1 MYWPLGTPRIY
12 ATSSSRAP
20 AFKLVLSHDGLDSPS
35 QSSLTT
41 SPNLSST
48 QLRAHGYDDPD
59 AYPPQT
65 PVTPITPMTP
75 AVQSVEH
82 DDYTSSRFLPHSD
95 SQDTDGVPL
104 KDPLLALRASRSG
117 NLFAVITT
125 TSITVWQAKPTVVLA
140 VVVRSESSLQLYGK
154 NVDLLLRPDSAILV
168 IRTDLGY
175 LITYSIATDTDSR
188 VYKPHFANYH
198 NVQRRRQSLIAGQTG
213 LPPDQFLWGP
223 GEGSGV
229 RDVSVRFRMVIKV
242 DAGIESALALDDEL
256 VVATRKPA
264 AVQCIRWTP
273 DNTGNQTRTEI
284 ISRMGWVE
292 NKATIVEMTHDRP
305 MNLATWIT
313 SSGRAYAVQRLPRAE
328 GGQNDTESKRLFKG
342 HCFHVPQDH
351 NQRAVRAVINARFS
365 LIAVGCCNGSVQV
378 YSVRDYAGNI
388 PHSHTHKIPVSAS
401 ASGAFTSLS
410 YSPDGYC
417 LFAGFAKGWS
427 TWSMFGKLGSN
438 SFGGEQNVSK
448 ANGED
453 WLSGVGSALWA
464 GGGSEVI
471 MIGRQHE
478 AIWALEM
485 AKNAVTGCYN
495 EANVFRTVLQT
506 PGGVMVYRG
515 YDLPDL
521 TSISAEPFLWH
532 TAKIPATYLL
542 NQWPIRQTV
551 ISPDGRYVAVAGR
564 RGLAHYSVNSGRWKT
579 FANEAM
585 ENEFQVR
592 GGMCWHQHILV
603 AAIEGNRLYELR
615 LFSRETALDTAQ
627 VLYTQQMPAPV
638 VLVTTS
644 GEDSLLVYTY
654 ENLLYHFIFTPGGAG
669 SVRLV
674 QVGQIAF
681 HGIVR
686 SPARVRG
693 LSWILPETQLVDGD
707 PSQDVAVA
715 SVIFLVDGKLVLL
728 RPSLNEEGQLKYD
741 MRVIAQNVEYHASM
755 RDQPLLNITGQGE
768 DATIRQG
775 TRPLRD
781 SLWVFD
787 GMELKAWP
795 NMSEVLDAVSADT
808 AKELPAPVSIPVDF
822 YPLSVI
828 LEKGIVLGVESDLV
842 QRRDVNFSFFHFA
855 IRTHLVLPDIL
866 RFYLQQSRTVEA
878 SRLSQRYQD
887 LEYFAHGLEILLHR
901 VLDEEVDTSPKPE
914 DAVLPRVLSLLS
926 SFKEYLD
933 ILVRCTRKT
942 EVRQWKTLFAY
953 LPPAQELFE
962 ESLQRGSLKTAG
974 GYLIVLHTL
983 DELGSSTEQSV
994 RLLSRAM
1001 REGDWELCKEL
1012 ARFLAA
1018 MDETGSTLREAM
1030 RMVDVVLK
1038 QDPGH
1043 DSIGSRLQ
1051 IPSARVANGAS
1062 QSQTGSG
1069 DEDGTESEG
1078 RTGSDG
1084 GSVASTISGF
1094 NDDDVQKPSLSPIL
1108 IIPPRI
1114 FPGPWSARPRAA
1126 LAHLPRPRPRPPWT
1140 TTSASPTATTPAT
1153 GETGLVPS
1161 RPILAGSLCDTQD
1174 QGPNDHRA
1182 GMALAGARGTFAISS
1197 RRGATSTSA
1206 RSTRIT

>member
-12 ATSSSRAP
+12 ATSSSRAQ
-20 AFKLVLSHDGLDSPS
+20 AFKLVVSHDGLSSPS
-35 QSSLTT
+35 ESSLTGT
-41 SPNLSST
+41 SSFSNSHSRGAGHENVDV
-48 QLRAHGYDDPD
+48 Q
-59 AYPPQT
+59 PPPT
-65 PVTPITPMTP
+65 PITPITPMTP

-82 DDYTSSRFLPHSD
+82 DDYTTFRPVQDAEGSD
-95 SQDTDGVPL
+95 VDGVPL
-104 KDPLLALRASRSG
+104 KDPVLALRVSRSG

-125 TSITVWQAKPTVVLA
+125 TSITVWQTKPTVVLA
-140 VVVRSESSLQLYGK
+140 LVVRSETSLQSYGK

-175 LITYSIATDTDSR
+175 LITYSIATDAESH
-188 VYKPHFANYH
+188 VYKPHFPNYH
-198 NVQRRRQSLIAGQTG
+198 NIQRRRQSLVAGQAG

-223 GEGSGV
+223 GEGPGV

-256 VVATRKPA
+256 VVATQKPA

-273 DNTGNQTRTEI
+273 DNTGNQTKTEI

-292 NKATIVEMTHDRP
+292 KKASIIEMTHDRP

-313 SSGRAYAVQRLPRAE
+313 SSGRVYAVQRQTPRGE
-328 GGQNDTESKRLFKG
+328 GSRSDDADSKRLFNG
-342 HCFHVPQDH
+342 HCFHVPQDPS
-351 NQRAVRAVINARFS
+351 QRAVKAVINARFS
-365 LIAVGCCNGSVQV
+365 LIAIGCCDGTVQV
-378 YSVRDYAGNI
+378 YSVRDYSGNI
-388 PHSHTHKIPVSAS
+388 PHSHTHRIPVSVS
-401 ASGAFTSLS
+401 ASGAFTTLS

-417 LFAGFAKGWS
+417 LFAGFEKGWS

-438 SFGGEQNVSK
+438 SFGAEEGITK
-448 ANGED
+448 ANDEQ
-453 WLSGVGSALWA
+453 WLSGVASASWM
-464 GGGSEVI
+464 GGGSEI
-471 MIGRQHE
+471 LMIGQQHE
-478 AIWALEM
+478 AVWSLEM

-532 TAKIPATYLL
+532 TTRIPATYLL

-579 FANEAM
+579 FANETM

-603 AAIEGNRLYELR
+603 AAIEGNRSYELR
-615 LFSRETALDTAQ
+615 LFSRETALDNAQ
-627 VLYTQQMPAPV
+627 VLHTQKMPAPV

-654 ENLLYHFIFTPGGAG
+654 ENLLYHFIFTPWSGA
-669 SVRLV
+669 VRLV

-755 RDQPLLNITGQGE
+755 RDQPVLNIKRHTE
-768 DATIRQG
+768 EPTLRQG
-775 TRPLRD
+775 APILRN

-795 NMSEVLDAVSADT
+795 NINEVLEAVSGDSM
-808 AKELPAPVSIPVDF
+808 KELPAPVSVPVDF
-822 YPLSVI
+822 YPLSVL

-855 IRTHLVLPDIL
+855 IRTHLVLPDLL
-866 RFYLQQSRTVEA
+866 RFYLRQSRTIEA
-878 SRLSQRYQD
+878 GHLSQQYQD
-887 LEYFAHGLEILLHR
+887 LEYFAHGLEVLLHR

-933 ILVRCTRKT
+933 IVLQCTRKT

-1018 MDETGSTLREAM
+1018 MDETGETLKEAM
-1030 RMVDVVLK
+1030 RMVDVVLR
-1038 QDPGH
+1038 QEPGY

-1051 IPSARVANGAS
+1051 IPMSRVVNGS
-1062 QSQTGSG
+1062 SRIGSG
-1069 DEDGTESEG
+1069 DEEETESD
-1078 RTGSDG
+1078 RPSGSDA
-1084 GSVASTISGF
+1084 GSIASTISG
-1094 NDDDVQKPSLSPIL
+1094 L
-1108 IIPPRI
+1108 
-1114 FPGPWSARPRAA
+1114 
-1126 LAHLPRPRPRPPWT
+1126 
-1140 TTSASPTATTPAT
+1140 
-1153 GETGLVPS
+1153 
-1161 RPILAGSLCDTQD
+1161 
-1174 QGPNDHRA
+1174 
-1182 GMALAGARGTFAISS
+1182 
-1197 RRGATSTSA
+1197 
-1206 RSTRIT
+1206 

>member
-1 MYWPLGTPRIY
+1 MYWPIGTPRIY

-20 AFKLVLSHDGLDSPS
+20 ACRLVVSQDGLSSPLE
-35 QSSLTT
+35 SSSTT
-41 SPNLSST
+41 SPALPSV
-48 QLRAHGYDDPD
+48 QPRGLGIDDVD
-59 AYPPQT
+59 LHPP
-65 PVTPITPMTP
+65 PTPITPATP
-75 AVQSVEH
+75 RTPGIRPVEH
-82 DDYTSSRFLPHSD
+82 DDDSSGYFPSHSRD
-95 SQDTDGVPL
+95 SDADELPL
-104 KDPLLALRASRSG
+104 KDPVLALRVSRSG
-117 NLFAVITT
+117 NLFGVITA
-125 TSITVWQAKPTVVLA
+125 TSITLWQTKPTVVLA
-140 VVVRSESSLQLYGK
+140 VVVRSEVSLEMYGK

-168 IRTDLGY
+168 IHTDLGF
-175 LITYSIATDTDSR
+175 LITYSIATDADSR
-188 VYKPHFANYH
+188 TYKSHFSNYH
-198 NVQRRRQSLIAGQTG
+198 NVQRRRQSLIGGQAG
-213 LPPDQFLWGP
+213 LPPDQLLWGP
-223 GEGSGV
+223 GEGSGI
-229 RDVSVRFRMVIKV
+229 RDVSMRFRMVIKV
-242 DAGIESALALDDEL
+242 DAGIESAIALDDEL

-273 DNTGNQTRTEI
+273 DSTGNQTKTEI

-292 NKATIVEMTHDRP
+292 KKEHILEMTHDRP
-305 MNLATWIT
+305 MNLSTWIT
-313 SSGRAYAVQRLPRAE
+313 SSGRAYAVQRQVPRAE
-328 GGQNDTESKRLFKG
+328 SSQSDDPDSKRLFKG
-342 HCFHVPQDH
+342 HCFHTPK
-351 NQRAVRAVINARFS
+351 NNNERAVRAVINARFS
-365 LIAVGCCNGSVQV
+365 LIAVGCCDGTVQV

-388 PHSHTHKIPVSAS
+388 PHSHTHRIPVSAQF
-401 ASGAFTSLS
+401 AGAFTTLS

-417 LFAGFAKGWS
+417 LFAGFEKGWS

-438 SFGGEQNVSK
+438 SFGAEETTSH
-448 ANGED
+448 ANGEE
-453 WLSGVGSALWA
+453 WLSGVHSAFWL
-464 GGGSEVI
+464 GGGSEVL

-478 AIWALEM
+478 AIWSLEM

-495 EANVFRTVLQT
+495 EANIFRTVLQT
-506 PGGVMVYRG
+506 PSGVMVYRG
-515 YDLPDL
+515 YDVPDL

-532 TAKIPATYLL
+532 TAKIPAAYLL

-564 RGLAHYSVNSGRWKT
+564 HGLAHYSVNSGRWKT
-579 FANEAM
+579 FANEGM

-603 AAIEGNRLYELR
+603 AAVESNRSYELR
-615 LFSRETALDTAQ
+615 LFSRETALDSSQA
-627 VLYTQQMPAPV
+627 LHTQKIPAPV

-654 ENLLYHFIFTPGGAG
+654 ENLLYHFIFTPYGG

-693 LSWILPETQLVDGD
+693 LSWILPETQMADGD

-715 SVIFLVDGKLVLL
+715 SVIFLVDGKLVVL
-728 RPSLNEEGQLKYD
+728 RPSLNDEGQLKYD
-741 MRVIAQNVEYHASM
+741 MRIIAQNVEYHASM
-755 RDQPLLNITGQGE
+755 RDQPLRNVS
-768 DATIRQG
+768 RQMEEANPRNG
-775 TRPLRD
+775 PPALRD

-795 NMSEVLDAVSADT
+795 NINDVLEAASADS
-808 AKELPAPVSIPVDF
+808 AKEPPAPVSIPVDF
-822 YPLSVI
+822 YPLSVL

-842 QRRDVNFSFFHFA
+842 QRRDVSFSFFHFA
-855 IRTHLVLPDIL
+855 IRTHLVLPDLL
-866 RFYLQQSRTVEA
+866 RFYLQQSRTAEA
-878 SRLSQRYQD
+878 SHLARQYQE

-933 ILVRCTRKT
+933 IVLQCTRKT

-994 RLLSRAM
+994 RLLSQAM

-1018 MDETGSTLREAM
+1018 MDETGETLQEAM
-1030 RMVDVVLK
+1030 RMVEVVLR
-1038 QDPGH
+1038 QEPGL
-1043 DSIGSRLQ
+1043 DGIGSRLQ
-1051 IPSARVANGAS
+1051 IPSGRGVNGS
-1062 QSQTGSG
+1062 SRTGSG
-1069 DEDGTESEG
+1069 EDDGTESD
-1078 RTGSDG
+1078 RLSASDAGSI
-1084 GSVASTISGF
+1084 ASTISA
-1094 NDDDVQKPSLSPIL
+1094 P
-1108 IIPPRI
+1108 
-1114 FPGPWSARPRAA
+1114 
-1126 LAHLPRPRPRPPWT
+1126 
-1140 TTSASPTATTPAT
+1140 
-1153 GETGLVPS
+1153 
-1161 RPILAGSLCDTQD
+1161 
-1174 QGPNDHRA
+1174 
-1182 GMALAGARGTFAISS
+1182 
-1197 RRGATSTSA
+1197 
-1206 RSTRIT
+1206 

>member
-1 MYWPLGTPRIY
+1 MYWPIGTPRIH

-20 AFKLVLSHDGLDSPS
+20 AFKLVVSNDGLTSPS
-35 QSSLTT
+35 ESSLTA
-41 SPNLSST
+41 SPSLASAQPRGHT
-48 QLRAHGYDDPD
+48 LDDLD
-59 AYPPQT
+59 SLPPPT
-65 PVTPITPMTP
+65 PVTPVTPGVRP
-75 AVQSVEH
+75 VEH
-82 DDYTSSRFLPHSD
+82 DDYTTSRPQPSLEGAD
-95 SQDTDGVPL
+95 ADGIPI
-104 KDPLLALRASRSG
+104 KDPILALRVSRSG
-117 NLFAVITT
+117 HLFAVITT
-125 TSITVWQAKPTVVLA
+125 TSITIWQTKPAVILA
-140 VVVRSESSLQLYGK
+140 VVVRSDYSLETYGK

-168 IRTDLGY
+168 IHTDQGY
-175 LITYSIATDTDSR
+175 LITYSLATDSDSR

-198 NVQRRRQSLIAGQTG
+198 NVQRRRQSLIGGLAG
-213 LPPDQFLWGP
+213 LPPEQILWGA
-223 GEGSGV
+223 GEGPGV
-229 RDVSVRFRMVIKV
+229 RDLSVRFRMVIKV

-273 DNTGNQTRTEI
+273 DSTGSQTRTEI
-284 ISRMGWVE
+284 ISRMGWIE
-292 NKATIVEMTHDRP
+292 KKATIVEMTHDRP
-305 MNLATWIT
+305 MNLLTWIT
-313 SSGRAYAVQRLPRAE
+313 SSGRAYAVQRYNHHGDSNQA
-328 GGQNDTESKRLFKG
+328 DDADAKRLFKG
-342 HCFHVPQDH
+342 HCFHVPKGHHD
-351 NQRAVRAVINARFS
+351 RAVAAVINARFS
-365 LIAVGCCNGSVQV
+365 LIAVGCCDGTVQV
-378 YSVRDYAGNI
+378 YSVRDYSGNI
-388 PHSHTHKIPVSAS
+388 PHSHTHKIPVSPS
-401 ASGAFTSLS
+401 SSGPFTSLS

-417 LFAGFAKGWS
+417 LFAGFKKGWS
-427 TWSMFGKLGSN
+427 TWSMFGKLGSH
-438 SFGGEQNVSK
+438 SFSSEETASR
-448 ANGED
+448 ANGEE
-453 WLSGVGSALWA
+453 WLSGVSGATWV
-464 GGGSEVI
+464 GGGSEI
-471 MIGRQHE
+471 LMIGHRHE
-478 AIWALEM
+478 AIWSLEM

-506 PGGVMVYRG
+506 PSSVMVYRG
-515 YDLPDL
+515 YDVPDL

-551 ISPDGRYVAVAGR
+551 ISSDGRYVAVAGR

-603 AAIEGNRLYELR
+603 AAVEANRTFELR
-615 LFSRETALDTAQ
+615 LFSRETGLDSSQILHKQTI
-627 VLYTQQMPAPV
+627 PAPV

-654 ENLLYHFIFTPGGAG
+654 ENLLYHFIFTPHGG
-669 SVRLV
+669 SVRLI

-693 LSWILPETQLVDGD
+693 LSWILPDTQLTDGD

-728 RPSLNEEGQLKYD
+728 RPSLNDEGQLKYD

-755 RDQPLLNITGQGE
+755 RDQPLRNANRQLE
-768 DATIRQG
+768 DTPPRNG
-775 TRPLRD
+775 PSVLRD

-795 NMSEVLDAVSADT
+795 NINDVLEAAGDNNREPPT
-808 AKELPAPVSIPVDF
+808 PVSVPVDF
-822 YPLSVI
+822 YPLSVL

-842 QRRDVNFSFFHFA
+842 QRRDVNFSYFHFT
-855 IRTHLVLPDIL
+855 IRTHLVLPDLL
-866 RFYLQQSRTVEA
+866 RFYLRQSRSVEA
-878 SRLSQRYQD
+878 AYLAQQYQE

-901 VLDEEVDTSPKPE
+901 VLDEEVDTSPKPA

-933 ILVRCTRKT
+933 IVLQCTRKT

-1018 MDETGSTLREAM
+1018 MDETGETLQEAM
-1030 RMVDVVLK
+1030 RMVEVVLR
-1038 QDPGH
+1038 QDSGQ

-1051 IPSARVANGAS
+1051 IPSTRTVNGGGS
-1062 QSQTGSG
+1062 GMTSG
-1069 DEDGTESEG
+1069 DEDGTSESD
-1078 RTGSDG
+1078 RRSASDG
-1084 GSVASTISGF
+1084 GSIASTISA
-1094 NDDDVQKPSLSPIL
+1094 P
-1108 IIPPRI
+1108 
-1114 FPGPWSARPRAA
+1114 
-1126 LAHLPRPRPRPPWT
+1126 
-1140 TTSASPTATTPAT
+1140 
-1153 GETGLVPS
+1153 
-1161 RPILAGSLCDTQD
+1161 
-1174 QGPNDHRA
+1174 
-1182 GMALAGARGTFAISS
+1182 
-1197 RRGATSTSA
+1197 
-1206 RSTRIT
+1206 